1 MNDIFL
7 DLTDLAGDSVLV
19 NASHIIKA
27 HYHAS
32 NFTTE
37 ITLTG
42 GAKVFVEQSTNDI
55 YTVIRSFQNE
65 RRNEHEQNN

>member
-7 DLTDLAGDSVLV
+7 DLTDLTGDSVII

-27 HYHAS
+27 QNHGS
-32 NFTTE
+32 NLLTE

-42 GAKVFVEQSTNDI
+42 GAIVYVEQSTNDI

-65 RRNEHEQNN
+65 RKNEQ